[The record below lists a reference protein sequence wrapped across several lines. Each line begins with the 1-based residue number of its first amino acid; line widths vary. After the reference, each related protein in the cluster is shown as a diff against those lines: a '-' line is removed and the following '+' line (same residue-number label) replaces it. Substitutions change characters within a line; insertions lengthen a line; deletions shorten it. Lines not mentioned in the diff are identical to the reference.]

1 MVPQSLVIYKV
12 LLHTPAHHHGVCAR
26 DTVGRT
32 ENSFVSFKYLPLP
45 SG

>member
-12 LLHTPAHHHGVCAR
+12 LLHTSAHHDGVCAR
-26 DTVGRT
+26 DTVG